1 MCPPNSRQERKDGS
15 ARVGTWVIGQTRI
28 KLYVSPYNFNPC
40 LTNFHTRVVLFFL
53 SVFLAGK
60 IITVAGVVGAV
71 FVSRNIIGV
80 SRSYDKPEH
89 MNVYS
94 ASTTSTAPTKMCSL
108 WPTHSF
114 VSSKRYSANI
124 SCFSIDL

>member
-1 MCPPNSRQERKDGS
+1 MCLPNSRQERKDGS
-15 ARVGTWVIGQTRI
+15 IRVGTWVIGQTGI

-40 LTNFHTRVVLFFL
+40 LSDHVHTRVVLFLL
-53 SVFLAGK
+53 SAFLAGK

-71 FVSRNIIGV
+71 FVSSIIGV